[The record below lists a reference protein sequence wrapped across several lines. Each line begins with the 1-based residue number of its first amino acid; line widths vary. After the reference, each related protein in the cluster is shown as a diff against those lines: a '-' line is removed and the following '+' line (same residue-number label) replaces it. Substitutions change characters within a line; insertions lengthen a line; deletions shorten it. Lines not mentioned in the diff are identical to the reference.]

1 MGVPEGAEGVAGGD
15 AEEHAEGE
23 ADGTIAA
30 GGASGRCWAVDC
42 WVWGLGARGCGGSAL
57 GLLCGAAAGCARAQ
71 GFR

>member
-30 GGASGRCWAVDC
+30 GGASGRCWVLVC
-42 WVWGLGARGCGGSAL
+42 WV
-57 GLLCGAAAGCARAQ
+57 
-71 GFR
+71 